1 MAGDTGWK
9 EQRSFRSGKETVD
22 RRTFKVPPEEQRQRA
37 LFVTAL
43 EPGTRSVE
51 K

>member
-1 MAGDTGWK
+1 MAGDTSWK
-9 EQRSFRSGKETVD
+9 EQRFFRSGKETVD

-37 LFVTAL
+37 LFVAAVK
-43 EPGTRSVE
+43 PGTRSVE